1 LSNFQARLNA
11 ITDDDL
17 LKVLERSERAMTIVA
32 NETLLRV
39 QKAVGLR
46 R

>member
-1 LSNFQARLNA
+1 
-11 ITDDDL
+11 
-17 LKVLERSERAMTIVA
+17 LERGETEANVVA

-39 QKAVGLR
+39 QKAVGVR